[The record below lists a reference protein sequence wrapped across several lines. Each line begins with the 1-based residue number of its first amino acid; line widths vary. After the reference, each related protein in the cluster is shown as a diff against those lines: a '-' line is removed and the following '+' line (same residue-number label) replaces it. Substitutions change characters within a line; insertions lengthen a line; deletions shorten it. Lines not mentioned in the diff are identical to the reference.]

1 MSGRRPRRR
10 SPRAAAGARPGP
22 GPGPGPGPA
31 VGVFWDL
38 DNVPLTAR
46 TGAAL
51 GACVGAV
58 AGGLGGGGLGG
69 GGRRVVRGYG
79 NGRTLD
85 RPVWRDPAAVRP
97 LVEGLGLEV
106 RRVKTIKE
114 VSQTRP
120 PPAANPAPSAAAD
133 P

>member
-1 MSGRRPRRR
+1 M
-10 SPRAAAGARPGP
+10 
-22 GPGPGPGPA
+22 
-31 VGVFWDL
+31 
-38 DNVPLTAR
+38 
-46 TGAAL
+46 
-51 GACVGAV
+51 GAV

-106 RRVKTIKE
+106 CRVKTIKE
-114 VSQTRP
+114 VRQRERTP
-120 PPAANPAPSAAAD
+120 DANPGRARG
-133 P
+133 

>member
-1 MSGRRPRRR
+1 M
-10 SPRAAAGARPGP
+10 
-22 GPGPGPGPA
+22 
-31 VGVFWDL
+31 FWDL

-58 AGGLGGGGLGG
+58 AGGLGG

-114 VSQTRP
+114 VRQTRP
-120 PPAANPAPSAAAD
+120 PTAANPAAAAD